1 MTALLHIVN
10 VALIALQFCIL
21 VVRGITRTIA
31 RLS

>member
-1 MTALLHIVN
+1 MTAIRF
-10 VALIALQFCIL
+10 VALVVLVPIIA